1 MIFSRPAAAHRA
13 IYTVF
18 GFFQSRIAGDPCS
31 AIDDQWPLSGTLL
44 RPTTKIR
51 VYGGLVEADGV
62 TLPLS
67 WTFQEGLDNNSDL
80 F

>member
-1 MIFSRPAAAHRA
+1 MA
-13 IYTVF
+13 IVLDA
-18 GFFQSRIAGDPCS
+18 S
-31 AIDDQWPLSGTLL
+31 

-51 VYGGLVEADGV
+51 VYEGLVEADGV